1 MRDRR
6 QGRTILTV
14 LAILAIIGTLFFLGQ
29 IFAQQEP
36 PGMPP
41 GEAGGPPGGEPGA
54 MPPGEMGMGGEM
66 GMMGGEMGMMGGGMG
81 GAAAPAGGLRWQ
93 SNTEQFREEL
103 LMTYEEFLDET
114 GQPRALIPDAYLYD
128 EEDNPEEYTET
139 QWMQLQRIYAG
150 RRVVEEV
157 AVTAGK
163 PGFGLATRLNR
174 EIAVKQKELDAVRH
188 LYEVGLNS
196 FTFEIGYPQV
206 RSEDIRPGT
215 SNIPIQVGVIMKPKP
230 GIEKRFPSLV
240 YRKLKP
246 FDHYGTDRQL
256 FHIVDYEGG
265 IFNPKKVWL
274 WNGAVAEWNSL
285 WGQNSVELTL
295 YDVAG
300 DDIVSA
306 TQGAGLTGGICANL
320 VHPHDLNYGPM
331 PGFSEIRPPRD
342 LSFEGG
348 SLDLDYKRGWYFSF
362 SFNVPLGQLS
372 ALDRAE
378 AVLIGTGGLEGS
390 RGATQ
395 APPPGA
401 GAFEAASSR
410 AAAAA
415 GAERAMGAART
426 GLPMMGQQIPPG
438 FY

>member
-14 LAILAIIGTLFFLGQ
+14 LAILAIIGTLAFLGQ
-29 IFAQQEP
+29 IFAQEMGEP

-41 GEAGGPPGGEPGA
+41 EAAGGPGGAGP
-54 MPPGEMGMGGEM
+54 MPPEEMGGEM
-66 GMMGGEMGMMGGGMG
+66 GMGAGMGGG
-81 GAAAPAGGLRWQ
+81 APAGGLRWE
-93 SNTEQFREEL
+93 SNTDQFREEL
-103 LMTYEEFLDET
+103 LMTYEEFLAET

-128 EEDNPEEYTET
+128 EEDNPQKYTES

-196 FTFEIGYPQV
+196 FTFEISYPQV

-215 SNIPIQVGVIMKPKP
+215 SNIPVQIGVIMKPKP

-240 YRKLKP
+240 YRKLRP
-246 FDHYGTDRQL
+246 FDNYGTDRQL

-274 WNGAVAEWNSL
+274 WNGAVSEWNSL
-285 WGQNSVELTL
+285 WGQNSIELTL
-295 YDVAG
+295 YDVTG
-300 DDIVSA
+300 DDIISA
-306 TQGAGLTGGICANL
+306 TQPAGLSGGICADL
-320 VHPHDLNYGPM
+320 VHPRDLNYAPLH
-331 PGFSEIRPPRD
+331 ETKIPPRD

-348 SLDLDYKRGWYFSF
+348 SLDLDYTKGWYYSF
-362 SFNVPLGQLS
+362 SLTVPLGQLS

-378 AVLIGTGGLEGS
+378 AVLI
-390 RGATQ
+390 
-395 APPPGA
+395 
-401 GAFEAASSR
+401 
-410 AAAAA
+410 
-415 GAERAMGAART
+415 
-426 GLPMMGQQIPPG
+426 
-438 FY
+438 